1 MHVSDPYPA
10 RHGRAARTLQLA
22 LVAGLL
28 SLVVFANMPGTIR
41 FFYLL
46 QKLAHPVVFGTVAML
61 VLSLLRPA
69 WRHRTLMLYLAAF
82 LVTVALGAATEI
94 LQMFTHRDPAV
105 RDVLR
110 DALGAATALAAWAA
124 AAEPALA
131 VGMAKGTRRAALAVA
146 LLGAGTMSA
155 PMMSGLLAY
164 AHRDRAFPVL
174 AEFDS
179 WLDEYFLGSLDNPS
193 TDADPAG
200 PRRVMQPARF
210 ASTQGEHALSVPLRA
225 AQWTGVT
232 LDEPYPDWRGR
243 TVLLVDLTNP
253 SPTAIDLTLRIH
265 DRGHNQRY
273 EDRFNRTLPLP
284 AAARTVFRVPV
295 GDIEAAPRGRR
306 MDLQHIAGIVIFL
319 PGSPANPPAFL
330 LNRVWLE

>member
-1 MHVSDPYPA
+1 MSVSDPHRA
-10 RHGRAARTLQLA
+10 RHGGAARALQLA

-28 SLVVFANMPGTIR
+28 GLVVFANMPGTLR

-46 QKLAHPVVFGTVAML
+46 QKLAHSLVFGTVAML
-61 VLSLLRPA
+61 VLSLQRPA
-69 WRHRTLMLYLAAF
+69 WRQRTLLLYLAAF

-94 LQMFTHRDPAV
+94 LQMLTQRDPAL

-131 VGMAKGTRRAALAVA
+131 VRTAKGTRLVALAVA
-146 LLGAGTMSA
+146 LLGAVTVSA
-155 PMMSGLLAY
+155 PMLSGLLAY
-164 AHRDRAFPVL
+164 AHRDCAFPVL
-174 AEFDS
+174 AKFDS
-179 WLDEYFLGSLDNPS
+179 WLDEYFLGSLDVRS
-193 TDADPAG
+193 TEADPGG
-200 PRRVMQPARF
+200 PRRVVQPARF
-210 ASTQGEHALSVPLRA
+210 ARTQGEHALSVPLRA

-253 SPTAIDLTLRIH
+253 SPTALDLTIRIH
-265 DRGHNQRY
+265 DRGHNQQY
-273 EDRFNRTLPLP
+273 QDRFNRTLPLP
-284 AAARTVFRVPV
+284 AAARRVFRVPV

-306 MDLQHIAGIVIFL
+306 MDLGHIAGIVIFL